1 MQKNWFKR
9 IAAIMLMG
17 ASVLLTGCASIV
29 SGSNQT
35 ISVMTTPR
43 SGAHCTIANTKGR
56 WYVPETPG
64 SVVVHRAYGDL
75 FVTCKK
81 GHRKGFV
88 RVKSAT
94 KGMAFGNVFFVGL
107 IGSGVD
113 TADVATAYDYPQQ
126 ITVPLRRKG

>member
-1 MQKNWFKR
+1 MKINWFKR

-29 SGSNQT
+29 SGSSQT
-35 ISVMTTPR
+35 VSVLTTPR
-43 SGAHCTIANTKGR
+43 GGAHCTLANTKGR
-56 WYVPETPG
+56 WYLAETPG

-81 GHRKGFV
+81 GHKKGFV

-94 KGMAFGNVFFVGL
+94 KGMAFGNVVFGGL

-113 TADVATAYDYPQQ
+113 AADGAAYDYPQQ
-126 ITVPLRRKG
+126 ITVPLRR